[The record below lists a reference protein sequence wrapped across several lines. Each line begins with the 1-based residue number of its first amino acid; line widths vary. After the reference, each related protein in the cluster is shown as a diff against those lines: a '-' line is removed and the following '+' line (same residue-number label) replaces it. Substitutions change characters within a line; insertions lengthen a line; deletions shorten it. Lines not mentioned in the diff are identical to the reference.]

1 MKFYLKVWPNILA
14 LCLCVGSIG
23 LSEAVDAPLAVVN
36 GVSIDARLLENIV
49 KANVAQGQNDTAELR
64 STIKKELIGR
74 ELMAQEAQ
82 KRGLDKL
89 QTSLDALLGL
99 KHNLYNELVLN
110 DELSKKPITD
120 VELKAEYDRQVKALS
135 ATELQQFQIS
145 TIVVNAES
153 EAKEVLVSLRSGKAF
168 EELAK
173 TLSIDPSKDR
183 GGEAGWFLADQMT
196 PAISNVV
203 VNLAPG
209 VLSVAPIQVGKLWYI
224 VKLLA
229 KRPYP
234 IPGFEESKS
243 LVQSAVVQNR
253 RAALLKKLSDTA
265 IVKKP
270 LGVFK
275 RCSFNVSID
284 FCWG

>member
-14 LCLCVGSIG
+14 LYLCFGSIG

-265 IVKKP
+265 IVK
-270 LGVFK
+270 
-275 RCSFNVSID
+275 
-284 FCWG
+284 